1 MDRPWLRDDRADA
14 YDDVDLDERRCFSSF
29 NLPDVG
35 ENPEARSGA
44 REFDFPQPEIP
55 QDPGKGER
63 TGAAFD
69 GFFHQPRRRG

>member
-1 MDRPWLRDDRADA
+1 MDRPRLRDDRDDA
-14 YDDVDLDERRCFSSF
+14 YDDDERRCFSSF

-35 ENPEARSGA
+35 EHPEARSGA

-55 QDPGKGER
+55 QDPGKGSSTES
-63 TGAAFD
+63 AFD